1 MHSLYGA
8 DTRGSEDVSLV
19 HICIKV
25 RENAGYILAHWNMVL
40 LPIDMDVSL
49 EHASPFRFEK
59 NGSYLSV
66 NLVIISPLPCAG
78 FFNFEHGGSKFIHG
92 IQNVQ

>member
-8 DTRGSEDVSLV
+8 DTRGSEDVSLI

-49 EHASPFRFEK
+49 ESASPFRFEK
-59 NGSYLSV
+59 SGFYLSG
-66 NLVIISPLPCAG
+66 NLVIISALPWAG
-78 FFNFEHGGSKFIHG
+78 FFNFEHGGSMFIHG
-92 IQNVQ
+92 KRKVQ